1 MMDDKEA
8 IGFAA
13 FVLSHPN
20 NNEELLG
27 LMYGYLDAM
36 AEKAIKGD
44 KEIGNAL
51 IRYSFMMVPCL
62 DKMPKVKKLFE
73 LYSAQMFEAMPVPL
87 YEKIRTRVSHS

>member
-1 MMDDKEA
+1 MMNDKEA

-27 LMYGYLDAM
+27 LMYEYLDAM

-51 IRYSFMMVPCL
+51 IRYGFMMVTYL
-62 DKMPKVKKLFE
+62 NKIPKCKEYL
-73 LYSAQMFEAMPVPL
+73 SAIGAQMCEAMPVPL
-87 YEKIRTRVSHS
+87 YENKNARSHS